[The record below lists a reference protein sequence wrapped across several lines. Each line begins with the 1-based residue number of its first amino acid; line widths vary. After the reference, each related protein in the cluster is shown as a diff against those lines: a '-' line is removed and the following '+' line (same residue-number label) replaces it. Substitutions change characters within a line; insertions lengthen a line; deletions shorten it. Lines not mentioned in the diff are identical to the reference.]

1 MLAEYTKENPKIIT
15 KCSHHFHLGC
25 IYEWMERSD
34 NCPVCGKVI
43 YLYYF
48 RTSLPEYKVSVKSK
62 NWLVAYIK
70 IELHS

>member
-1 MLAEYTKENPKIIT
+1 VENTLLKEQDLWRFLLSKLFLLAEYTKENPKIMT

-43 YLYYF
+43 LSIF
-48 RTSLPEYKVSVKSK
+48 
-62 NWLVAYIK
+62 
-70 IELHS
+70 